1 MEIWDGYFPDG
12 TLANRDLV
20 RGQPIPKELRHL
32 VCEILVRHT
41 QGDFLLMRR
50 HFGKPNYPGFYEATA
65 GGSALKGESK
75 EACARR
81 ELREETGLSGGTF
94 TEIGRYVSHDTIYYN
109 FLCVTDC
116 DKASV
121 SLQEGETISYKWI
134 SEEEFT
140 AFVNSGDMIDVQKAR
155 YHDFFV
161 KMGYVSD
168 F

>member
-1 MEIWDGYFPDG
+1 M
-12 TLANRDLV
+12 
-20 RGQPIPKELRHL
+20 
-32 VCEILVRHT
+32 
-41 QGDFLLMRR
+41 
-50 HFGKPNYPGFYEATA
+50 
-65 GGSALKGESK
+65 
-75 EACARR
+75 
-81 ELREETGLSGGTF
+81 
-94 TEIGRYVSHDTIYYN
+94 SHDTIYYN

-140 AFVNSGDMIDVQKAR
+140 AFVNSGDMIDVQRAR